1 MYEMG
6 IHKVQILHAE
16 ADKMI
21 ETDSLS
27 TTMAV
32 CSLEG
37 WVSTLGWMIRS
48 QMTVDSHFRTRE
60 R

>member
-48 QMTVDSHFRTRE
+48 QMTVDSHFRTCE